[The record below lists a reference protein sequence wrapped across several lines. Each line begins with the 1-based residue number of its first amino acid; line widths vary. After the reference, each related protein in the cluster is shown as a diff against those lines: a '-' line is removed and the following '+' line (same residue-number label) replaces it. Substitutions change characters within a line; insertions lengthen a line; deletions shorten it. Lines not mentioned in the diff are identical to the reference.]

1 MNTYRQN
8 ASIVG
13 VLLIIGFVGIL
24 SLTLTG
30 PILDDP
36 DYLVEISVNKNRI
49 ISGVLVQLIMAFATA
64 SIAIWLYP
72 VLKKYHEA
80 LALGAASFRIIEGV
94 FQIVSAVSLLALL
107 TLSQDFVKAGA
118 PDSSHFQTLGGLLL
132 AGRDWVGQVATIL
145 PWILGALMY
154 YYVFYQTKLVPRWLS
169 VWGLVGSVLA
179 IVATMLFMFG
189 FIAAFSPNQVMLML
203 PIASQEIVLAIWLIA
218 KGFNSDV
225 IASQFA

>member
-49 ISGVLVQLIMAFATA
+49 MSGVLVQLIMAFATA